1 MRSFTYLSGTNTTL
15 HHVIQATMNSIPKNN
30 LKEQM
35 LKLGYN
41 PDVVKIEPPVLDNS
55 KVVKQERKLVQDQSS
70 SFKPPVIADIDEWS
84 DFEDD

>member
-1 MRSFTYLSGTNTTL
+1 
-15 HHVIQATMNSIPKNN
+15 MNSIPKNN

-41 PDVVKIEPPVLDNS
+41 PDAVKIVPPVLDNS
-55 KVVKQERKLVQDQSS
+55 KVVKRELKFIKDHPII
-70 SFKPPVIADIDEWS
+70 FKPPVIANLDEWS

>member
-1 MRSFTYLSGTNTTL
+1 MT
-15 HHVIQATMNSIPKNN
+15 SIPKNN

-41 PDVVKIEPPVLDNS
+41 PAVVNIVPPVLDNS
-55 KVVKQERKLVQDQSS
+55 KVIKQETKFVQN
-70 SFKPPVIADIDEWS
+70 KPSTIETPVIANLDEWS